1 MKTKTMEAEYG
12 TKLRLLRILFA
23 LVDRPY
29 GYTRRQ
35 LAELYNVDITTI
47 RDDFKAFK
55 NVGLLMDK
63 DERHRYAFQVDK
75 PFQKLQDLLHFSEE
89 DQYLLNAAIDQIAP
103 HTKRGERLKK
113 KLGSLYD
120 YHRLGHVYLRKPY
133 LTKIDLLK
141 QAKEEKRQVILKAYR
156 SSNSNK
162 ISDRLVEPFH
172 PSPPDDILHAFD
184 VEKKKLR
191 HFRISRFMRVQFT
204 NEPWQY
210 ENHHLV
216 RPTDPFRIVEP
227 KQVMVHLRL
236 KVGAYNELRERFPLT
251 EAYIQPA
258 AEEDEYDFQ
267 CKVNYRFFGLTNF
280 ILGHHHQ
287 LVEVVYPDALIEHL
301 QKQVKK
307 MNEMWGGR

>member
-1 MKTKTMEAEYG
+1 MEQEYG
-12 TKLRLLRILFA
+12 TKSRLLRILFA
-23 LVDRPY
+23 LIDRPY

-35 LAELYNVDITTI
+35 LAELYNVNITTI
-47 RDDFKAFK
+47 KADFETFK
-55 NVGLLMDK
+55 NAGLLMDK
-63 DERHRYAFQVDK
+63 DDNHRYAFQIRK
-75 PFQKLQDLLHFSEE
+75 PFQKLKDLLHFSEE
-89 DQYLLNAAIDQIAP
+89 DQYLLNATIDQIAP
-103 HTKRGERLKK
+103 HSKRGEQLKK

-120 YHRLGHVYLRKPY
+120 YNRLGHVYLRKPY

-141 QAKEEKRQVILKAYR
+141 QAKEDKKQVILKDYR

-162 ISDRLVEPFH
+162 VSDRLVEPFH

-184 VEKKKLR
+184 IEKQELR
-191 HFRISRFMRVQFT
+191 HFRISRFTRVKIT
-204 NEPWQY
+204 NTLWEH
-210 ENHHLV
+210 EHLHVV

-227 KQVMVHLRL
+227 KQMMIHLRL

-267 CKVNYRFFGLTNF
+267 CMVNYRFFGLTNF

-287 LVEVVYPDALIEHL
+287 LIEVVSPDSLIEHL
-301 QKQVKK
+301 QGEIKK
-307 MNEMWGGR
+307 MQKLWGGG